1 MASWSGQPRSE
12 DNFLAFAEGVLR
24 LEQPLFFRLQWLEM
38 HVNLNEFKKVMAKR
52 NQQNGFHK
60 LEFWMYVCF

>member
-1 MASWSGQPRSE
+1 MASWLGQPRSE
-12 DNFLAFAEGVLR
+12 DNLLAFAEAVLR

-38 HVNLNEFKKVMAKR
+38 HVNLNKLKKVMAKR
-52 NQQNGFHK
+52 NQQNGFHE